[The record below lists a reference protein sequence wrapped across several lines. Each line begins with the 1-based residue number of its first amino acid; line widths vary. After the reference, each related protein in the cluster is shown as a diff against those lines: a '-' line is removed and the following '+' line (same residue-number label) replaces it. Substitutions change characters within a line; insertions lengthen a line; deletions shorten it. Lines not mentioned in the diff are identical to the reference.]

1 MFARLET
8 KRIASNNIL
17 INVKPLPNNLE
28 LFGKFNISVTVDKK
42 EVEANK
48 PVKVG
53 IRIDGYG
60 NIDDIKK
67 FDLKIPDAVV
77 YADEPKIDAHISNGK
92 YGGTFMQTI
101 TVVAQSNFTI
111 PSLTLKFVDS
121 ETNQPTEIKSEPIK
135 IFVKGGV
142 VKQPEVVKKA
152 EMVKKDNK
160 KVMIIGGGPNRT
172 GQGIEFDYCCVHAS
186 YALKDMGITTI
197 MYNCNPETVS
207 TDYDTSDILYFEPID
222 FEHVRSVV
230 ERENPDGIIVHFGGQ
245 TPLKIAKRLTVIGGK
260 IIGTTAR
267 VIDEAEDREKFSAFI
282 KANGLKQPK
291 NAISAYDDFIK
302 TKPKK
307 TQLQKVYSYL
317 GKLYED
323 LNNKTKARVNYSK
336 SLQIHYDRKIAM
348 KLIQLNFEA
357 KRFSQAKKLISS
369 LLAKN
374 TNDTYALYYR
384 AQIRYKEKDLKGAKA
399 DFEKVKDVP
408 AFGSSAR
415 QFIKSINSE
424 L

>member
-1 MFARLET
+1 MKNKLTLMLIIMILMTGTLLFA
-8 KRIASNNIL
+8 A
-17 INVKPLPNNLE
+17 KPLERLGNE
-28 LFGKFNISVTVDKK
+28 LAAAGDGLYKSGKFNEAGMKYEAAMKKYEEAMKKDKLPLDSKIDNMLTNTMTCYYKAK
-42 EVEANK
+42 EYQKA
-48 PVKVG
+48 
-53 IRIDGYG
+53 IDIFEIMQKRHP
-60 NIDDIKK
+60 NNHKIIKK
-67 FDLKIPDAVV
+67 IVQIYEKNLRDLNKAIEALKRNDPNGNKYYNNKKIGDL
-77 YADEPKIDAHISNGK
+77 Y
-92 YGGTFMQTI
+92 
-101 TVVAQSNFTI
+101 
-111 PSLTLKFVDS
+111 
-121 ETNQPTEIKSEPIK
+121 
-135 IFVKGGV
+135 
-142 VKQPEVVKKA
+142 VKQKNYKSALPYYLKAKK
-152 EMVKKDNK
+152 MK
-160 KVMIIGGGPNRT
+160 
-172 GQGIEFDYCCVHAS
+172 
-186 YALKDMGITTI
+186 
-197 MYNCNPETVS
+197 
-207 TDYDTSDILYFEPID
+207 SD
-222 FEHVRSVV
+222 
-230 ERENPDGIIVHFGGQ
+230 
-245 TPLKIAKRLTVIGGK
+245 
-260 IIGTTAR
+260 AR
-267 VIDEAEDREKFSAFI
+267 VIRKIATIYVK
-282 KANGLKQPK
+282 LKQPK